1 MATTRPCLWL
11 VTAALFAGGGA
22 AWARSDRAVPI
33 DSAERAIRELR
44 YEDAQQL
51 LDGALQRGHLSREEL
66 IAVYAL
72 RGQVAAVA
80 DDASAGESEFRRLL
94 VLDPEQAA
102 PRATPVISGPF
113 AQARRWVAAHGRLR
127 VDLRPPSDPR
137 PGVAARLT
145 LAIMSD
151 PFAMVQGA
159 RILYRARDD
168 ASFTAGASISL
179 HPTLPPLAAGAAVDY
194 YVEVL
199 DAAENVLLRV
209 GTPDEPLRL
218 ELAAPPAAV
227 SSAPKRPTVA
237 PVAVVAAAPPPPLVT
252 RPRHGRGL
260 WAAGGTVGAIGVGLL
275 VAGIGVDVTG
285 RKSYD
290 VLLSSCAPSCSAA
303 DVDRLHQ
310 KESAAI
316 ALYTTAGVSLATAAV
331 LLTVEIVRH
340 ARER

>member
-1 MATTRPCLWL
+1 MTTMATTRACLPL
-11 VTAALFAGGGA
+11 FAAALLAGHGA
-22 AWARSDRAVPI
+22 AWARSDRAVTI
-33 DSAERAIRELR
+33 DSADRAVRELR

-94 VLDPEQAA
+94 VLDPEHAA

-113 AQARRWVAAHGRLR
+113 AQARRWVALHGRLR
-127 VDLRPPSDPR
+127 VDLKPPSDPR
-137 PGVAARLT
+137 PGVAARLA

-151 PFAMVQGA
+151 PFAMVEGA
-159 RILYRARDD
+159 RVFYRTGDE
-168 ASFTAGASISL
+168 ASFTAGASTAL
-179 HPTLPPLAAGAAVDY
+179 RPTLPPLAAGEAVDY

-199 DAAENVLLRV
+199 DGAENVLMRI
-209 GTPDEPLRL
+209 GTPDEPLHL
-218 ELAAPPAAV
+218 ELAAPPA
-227 SSAPKRPTVA
+227 PRRPTVA
-237 PVAVVAAAPPPPLVT
+237 KVAAVVSAPPPPL
-252 RPRHGRGL
+252 PHARHGRGL
-260 WAAGGTVGAIGVGLL
+260 WAAGGTVGAIGVGAL
-275 VAGIGVDVTG
+275 VAGIAVDVTG
-285 RKSYD
+285 RRSYD
-290 VLLSSCAPSCSAA
+290 ALLSSCAPSCSAG

-331 LLTVEIVRH
+331 LFTVEL
-340 ARER
+340 ARRGKER